1 MGKEKLIAKL
11 NIKDY
16 NKELENILQKKT
28 FSKTVKNLLLS
39 MLYKIE
45 NSYEDYKK
53 VTVEVPSKR
62 EFIEELLRIIEQDC
76 QNIEIV
82 KPSLEETENILGE
95 DKKSI
100 AVKKENKII
109 TYQNELAVLEAIYK
123 LNSRKFSIEPID
135 EISNKA
141 LAFTL
146 DIGEENFKSQV
157 IRNFDGWS
165 WNIENNEYES
175 NTQYL
180 IYESL
185 VYLIGYQ
192 ELNSNKKLNVEE
204 LENLLKERYKP
215 TLSEK
220 IVKIAK
226 QISILE
232 YIKQDTN
239 EKQILIEAR
248 ENLKAK
254 LELMED
260 KKRYIEDVTNEK
272 KKCIKEIEQI
282 DRYIND
288 DIGLKKEYIKQN
300 EALPQEERVFSLSD
314 FSEKIQEKRKNLGIK
329 IENLTEKLKPKNYV
343 KEKANLEK
351 NFNFIN
357 ELNLDEPSISKFV
370 EDFIKLLFKALDE
383 QIDKMTQKGE
393 LIEEIYKLRYLSL
406 FNIDEKLILGN
417 KYKKQIEKLEKKLV
431 TIACNLKIL
440 TIFSKDTEENYI
452 VYKNIFKTRIID
464 LDSVY
469 IEINKDG
476 QIKVYDENSLE
487 KKEKYGEFKELAVK
501 YNKKIKIFL

>member
-53 VTVEVPSKR
+53 VKVEGPSKR

-100 AVKKENKII
+100 AVKKEKKII
-109 TYQNELAVLEAIYK
+109 TYQNELDVLEAIYK
-123 LNSRKFSIEPID
+123 LNSKRFNIEPTD

-141 LAFTL
+141 LSCAL

-165 WNIENNEYES
+165 WNTENDEYKN
-175 NTQYL
+175 NTQCL
-180 IYESL
+180 IYEAL
-185 VYLIGYQ
+185 AYLIGYQ
-192 ELNSNKKLNVEE
+192 NLNSNKNLNIEE
-204 LENLLKERYKP
+204 LENLLKEKYNSA
-215 TLSEK
+215 LSEK

-226 QISILE
+226 QVSILE

-239 EKQILIEAR
+239 EKQLLIETR
-248 ENLKAK
+248 ENLKEK
-254 LELMED
+254 LDLMED
-260 KKRYIEDVTNEK
+260 KKKYIEDITNKK
-272 KKCIKEIEQI
+272 KKCIKEIEKI
-282 DRYIND
+282 DKYIND
-288 DIGLKKEYIKQN
+288 DIALKKEYIKQN

-314 FSEKIQEKRKNLGIK
+314 FSERIQEKRKNLGIE
-329 IENLTEKLKPKNYV
+329 IETLTEKLKPKNYV
-343 KEKANLEK
+343 KVKTDLEK
-351 NFNFIN
+351 RYDFIN
-357 ELNLDEPSISKFV
+357 ELNIEEPNISKFID
-370 EDFIKLLFKALDE
+370 DFVKLILKALNE

-406 FNIDEKLILGN
+406 FNIDEKLMLSD
-417 KYKKQIEKLEKKLV
+417 KCKKQIEKLEKKLI

-487 KKEKYGEFKELAVK
+487 KQEKYDEFKDLAVK